1 MKTVKT
7 LLVTVL
13 LGGLAGLAVLYLGLY
28 PMGADVPHNRLTY
41 WALETM
47 RERSIARAIRDI
59 EVPPLDDAG
68 LLLAGGEDY
77 NDMCTGCHLKPGK
90 TESELTLGLYPQP
103 PNLAMSAAAHHHV
116 EAGKGSGHGDTK
128 ASAARQFWIIKHG
141 IKASGMAAFGATH
154 DDGRIWAMVAFL
166 QKLPELTPAQ
176 YQILTARN
184 SAEPA
189 EDASPAE
196 PLAAGA
202 PEASGHESHRH

>member
-1 MKTVKT
+1 MKLVKT
-7 LLVTVL
+7 LFVLVV
-13 LGGLAGLAVLYLGLY
+13 LGGLAGLGVLFSGLY

-47 RERSIARAIRDI
+47 RERAIARAIRNI

-68 LLLAGGEDY
+68 LLLSGGADY

-90 TESELTLGLYPQP
+90 GESELALGLYPQP
-103 PNLAMSAAAHHHV
+103 PNLAMSATTHHKA
-116 EAGKGSGHGDTK
+116 ETGEGSGHGNLST
-128 ASAARQFWIIKHG
+128 SAARQFWIIKHG

-166 QKLPELTPAQ
+166 QKLPSLTPVQ
-176 YQILTARN
+176 YQILTAR
-184 SAEPA
+184 SSVEPA
-189 EDASPAE
+189 ENASPAE
-196 PLAAGA
+196 PSAAGA

>member
-184 SAEPA
+184 SVEPA

>member
-7 LLVTVL
+7 LLVVAV
-13 LGGLAGLAVLYLGLY
+13 LGGLAGLGVLYSGLY

-59 EVPPLDDAG
+59 DVPPLDDSG
-68 LLLAGGEDY
+68 LLIAGGEDY
-77 NDMCTGCHLKPGK
+77 NEMCTDCHLKPGK
-90 TESELTLGLYPQP
+90 TESEFTLGLYPQP
-103 PNLAMSAAAHHHV
+103 PNLSMSAEAHHRA
-116 EAGKGSGHGDTK
+116 EDSEGGGHGDPK

-166 QKLPELTPAQ
+166 QKLPTLTPAQ
-176 YQILTARN
+176 YQILTAR
-184 SAEPA
+184 SVVEPSEDADPA
-189 EDASPAE
+189 ESS
-196 PLAAGA
+196 AAVA
-202 PEASGHESHRH
+202 PEESSHEGHSH

>member
-1 MKTVKT
+1 MKLVKT
-7 LLVTVL
+7 LFVIAV
-13 LGGLAGLAVLYLGLY
+13 LGGIAGLGVLYSGLY

-68 LLLAGGEDY
+68 LLLSGGADY

-90 TESELTLGLYPQP
+90 SESELALGLYPRP
-103 PNLAMSAAAHHHV
+103 PNLAMSATVHHQA
-116 EAGKGSGHGDTK
+116 ETGEGGGHGDLST
-128 ASAARQFWIIKHG
+128 SAARQFWIIKHG

-184 SAEPA
+184 SVEPA

>member
-7 LLVTVL
+7 LLVVAV
-13 LGGLAGLAVLYLGLY
+13 LGGLAGLGVLYSGLY

-59 EVPPLDDAG
+59 DVPPLDDSG
-68 LLLAGGEDY
+68 LLIAGGEDY
-77 NDMCTGCHLKPGK
+77 NEMCTDCHLKPGK
-90 TESELTLGLYPQP
+90 TESEFTLGLYPQP
-103 PNLAMSAAAHHHV
+103 PNLSMSAEAHHRA
-116 EAGKGSGHGDTK
+116 EDSEGGGHGDPK

-166 QKLPELTPAQ
+166 QKLPTLTPAQ
-176 YQILTARN
+176 YQILTAR
-184 SAEPA
+184 SSVEPS
-189 EDASPAE
+189 EDPNPSEAP
-196 PLAAGA
+196 AAGA
-202 PEASGHESHRH
+202 AAEAGHEGQSH